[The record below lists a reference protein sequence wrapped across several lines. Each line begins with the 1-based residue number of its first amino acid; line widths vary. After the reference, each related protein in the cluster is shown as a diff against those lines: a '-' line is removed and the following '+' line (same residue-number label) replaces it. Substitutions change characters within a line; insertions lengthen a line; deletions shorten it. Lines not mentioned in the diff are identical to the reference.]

1 MCHNLIFNLK
11 TKNKPYAFSVK
22 TVLIR
27 KKSGIFPYKGC
38 GIVNQ
43 KLLPTPKV
51 LSTPI
56 CPP

>member
-27 KKSGIFPYKGC
+27 KKTVFS
-38 GIVNQ
+38 
-43 KLLPTPKV
+43 
-51 LSTPI
+51 PI
-56 CPP
+56 QDVV